1 MRERKFQKD
10 LATTASKVIQELNIP
25 SKEYYFIWLSQR
37 YSCLRWIIL
46 ERGTQQNEERD
57 LSIAGTSNYN
67 GLIDLVAGEDPALA
81 KLAIKEFVDMGDPY
95 APAYFATRLGQQ
107 EFFVFYSSRP
117 SQERFVGVIKG
128 ESMTRH
134 RSCLSPRKSS
144 PHPQLSYYT
153 LPYHAQPIM
162 VDNQDMVLQM
172 QYILNQYQICGLDS
186 EWVPQFAK
194 NTNLRTSLLQ
204 IAIENGTIFLVDIKT
219 AFDPSNAA
227 LLHLMDK
234 TLRQLFEAEHIVKLG
249 R

>member
-1 MRERKFQKD
+1 
-10 LATTASKVIQELNIP
+10 
-25 SKEYYFIWLSQR
+25 
-37 YSCLRWIIL
+37 
-46 ERGTQQNEERD
+46 
-57 LSIAGTSNYN
+57 
-67 GLIDLVAGEDPALA
+67 
-81 KLAIKEFVDMGDPY
+81 
-95 APAYFATRLGQQ
+95 
-107 EFFVFYSSRP
+107 
-117 SQERFVGVIKG
+117 
-128 ESMTRH
+128 
-134 RSCLSPRKSS
+134 
-144 PHPQLSYYT
+144 
-153 LPYHAQPIM
+153 M